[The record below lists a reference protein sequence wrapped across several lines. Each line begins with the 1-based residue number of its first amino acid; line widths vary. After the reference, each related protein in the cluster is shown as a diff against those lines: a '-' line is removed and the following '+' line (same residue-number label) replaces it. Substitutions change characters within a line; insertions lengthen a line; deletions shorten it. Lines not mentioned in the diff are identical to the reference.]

1 MIASSSH
8 EDMPATTAANA
19 STTNDQQ
26 VLDANEK
33 HLAFENDCNSSALE
47 TMDSCVGCVEG
58 VELQHDFEKSIGTA
72 ELIESSIATTHQELS
87 ALEASLIRS
96 QIKEKQDARVLTLAS
111 LNEIDLL
118 NMCCSE
124 DGTERAA
131 GPPSTTTTCSESG
144 EEHALNQEI
153 FKKTLPGGSE
163 EETLQCAICFDEA
176 SSTNIKFA
184 KFPCCGHADETSS
197 IKVCTTCL
205 IVLSNPTSDGTA
217 RVGRCPR
224 CRSWIV
230 VRTPSSSENSDLEIS
245 TVVNA
250 GTCKICMQV
259 KEHLVENASV
269 CDACFLGRRYPLLYE
284 CEHCHVTQR
293 IPHPMYRY
301 QSSPE
306 EFGNVTWACQGRCR
320 KFTHWRIRPDQVVS
334 IPIGDA
340 PELWDNNYLE
350 AARLR
355 VILARNELGGG
366 SANGCFIL

>member
-1 MIASSSH
+1 MNGSSSL
-8 EDMPATTAANA
+8 EDTGTTTAVDA
-19 STTNDQQ
+19 SPPDDQQ
-26 VLDANEK
+26 VLDGNEK
-33 HLAFENDCNSSALE
+33 LSALENDCSSSALE
-47 TMDSCVGCVEG
+47 SMDSCVGCVEG
-58 VELQHDFEKSIGTA
+58 VELQHDFEKSMGTA

-96 QIKEKQDARVLTLAS
+96 QIEQKRNAQALNLAS
-111 LNEIDLL
+111 LNELDLL
-118 NMCCSE
+118 NICCSK
-124 DGTERAA
+124 DGTERVAA
-131 GPPSTTTTCSESG
+131 GPPSTTTSESG
-144 EEHALNQEI
+144 DEQALNQEI
-153 FKKTLPGGSE
+153 VQKTLSSGSG

-176 SSTNIKFA
+176 SSTSIKFA
-184 KFPCCGHADETSS
+184 KLPCCGQADETSS
-197 IKVCTTCL
+197 IKICTACVL
-205 IVLSNPTSDGTA
+205 VLSNPTSDGTA

-230 VRTPSSSENSDLEIS
+230 VRTPSSTENSDLEIS
-245 TVVNA
+245 AVSNA
-250 GTCKICMQV
+250 GTCKICMQA

-284 CEHCHVTQR
+284 CDNCHVTQR

-306 EFGNVTWACQGRCR
+306 EFGNVTWACQGQCR
-320 KFTHWRIRPDQVVS
+320 KFSHWRIRPDQVEL

-355 VILARNELGGG
+355 VILARNQLSGG
-366 SANGCFIL
+366 SANGCSIL